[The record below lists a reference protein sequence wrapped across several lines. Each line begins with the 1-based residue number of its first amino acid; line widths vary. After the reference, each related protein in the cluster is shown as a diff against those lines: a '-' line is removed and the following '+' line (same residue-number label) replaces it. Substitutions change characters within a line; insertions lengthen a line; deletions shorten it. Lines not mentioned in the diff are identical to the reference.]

1 MTLGPMALVAMT
13 LVPMAQPRPVRC
25 LPARCFPARPYP
37 LAAPYP
43 LTAPHLLAPRPQTAA
58 PRYLASPPR
67 RATASRSGRGTAERA
82 GRGPLGP
89 SVHPVQRPVC
99 RASSRWPVPPQDAGT
114 RPPPATTLLAAT
126 VSSATHAKRD
136 RECPGTDSAAAAEP
150 GFTRSGGT
158 RFPGP
163 ASGAFPLAGGRKAT
177 IAATGRAREEVRA
190 ASVVLLPCVPSSVA
204 VARGRIGAELH
215 RAGLSTTAMAD
226 AALVTSELLSNA
238 ILHARPLPD
247 ACIRVS
253 WILSATAVEIIV
265 SDGGSATRPRASRP
279 SVSSIGGRGLG
290 IVEHLC
296 SRWGVRADE
305 RGTTVWAVV
314 PASRDGS
321 AGPGG
326 GGPGGRAAAA
336 GQPMGGPAAAEGATR
351 RMDRAGRIMDSGPS
365 RANRTKHATGQPA
378 AQAAVIA
385 Q

>member
-1 MTLGPMALVAMT
+1 MLNGIASAPGPI
-13 LVPMAQPRPVRC
+13 QP
-25 LPARCFPARPYP
+25 LPPSPDSPA
-37 LAAPYP
+37 
-43 LTAPHLLAPRPQTAA
+43 
-58 PRYLASPPR
+58 
-67 RATASRSGRGTAERA
+67 
-82 GRGPLGP
+82 
-89 SVHPVQRPVC
+89 
-99 RASSRWPVPPQDAGT
+99 
-114 RPPPATTLLAAT
+114 
-126 VSSATHAKRD
+126 
-136 RECPGTDSAAAAEP
+136 PGAP
-150 GFTRSGGT
+150 GF
-158 RFPGP
+158 PD
-163 ASGAFPLAGGRKAT
+163 PLAGHSRSQEEGRRLSRPR
-177 IAATGRAREEVRA
+177 GGARGEVRA

-204 VARGRIGAELH
+204 VARGRIGAELR

-279 SVSSIGGRGLG
+279 SLSSIGGRGLG

-296 SRWGVRADE
+296 SSWGVRADE

-314 PASRDGS
+314 PASRGGS

-336 GQPMGGPAAAEGATR
+336 GQPMGGPAGGGGCRQADESRGPR
-351 RMDRAGRIMDSGPS
+351 PGRCRPEHGPRQPEHGPRQRSMDSGLS
-365 RANRTKHATGQPA
+365 RPKRTKHATGRPA
-378 AQAAVIA
+378 AAAVIA

>member
-1 MTLGPMALVAMT
+1 VG
-13 LVPMAQPRPVRC
+13 
-25 LPARCFPARPYP
+25 
-37 LAAPYP
+37 
-43 LTAPHLLAPRPQTAA
+43 
-58 PRYLASPPR
+58 
-67 RATASRSGRGTAERA
+67 
-82 GRGPLGP
+82 
-89 SVHPVQRPVC
+89 
-99 RASSRWPVPPQDAGT
+99 
-114 RPPPATTLLAAT
+114 
-126 VSSATHAKRD
+126 
-136 RECPGTDSAAAAEP
+136 
-150 GFTRSGGT
+150 
-158 RFPGP
+158 
-163 ASGAFPLAGGRKAT
+163 
-177 IAATGRAREEVRA
+177 EVRA

-204 VARGRIGAELH
+204 VARGRIGAELR

-279 SVSSIGGRGLG
+279 SLSSIGGRGLG

-296 SRWGVRADE
+296 SSWGVRADG

-314 PASRDGS
+314 PASRGGS

-336 GQPMGGPAAAEGATR
+336 GQPMGGPAGAEGATR
-351 RMDRAGRIMDSGPS
+351 RMNRAGRAMDGAGRSMDHAGRSMDHAGRSMDHAGRSMNSGLYRPK
-365 RANRTKHATGQPA
+365 RTNMPPA
-378 AQAAVIA
+378 ARWPGRVIA

>member
-1 MTLGPMALVAMT
+1 M
-13 LVPMAQPRPVRC
+13 
-25 LPARCFPARPYP
+25 
-37 LAAPYP
+37 
-43 LTAPHLLAPRPQTAA
+43 
-58 PRYLASPPR
+58 
-67 RATASRSGRGTAERA
+67 
-82 GRGPLGP
+82 
-89 SVHPVQRPVC
+89 
-99 RASSRWPVPPQDAGT
+99 
-114 RPPPATTLLAAT
+114 
-126 VSSATHAKRD
+126 
-136 RECPGTDSAAAAEP
+136 
-150 GFTRSGGT
+150 
-158 RFPGP
+158 
-163 ASGAFPLAGGRKAT
+163 
-177 IAATGRAREEVRA
+177 RA

-204 VARGRIGAELH
+204 VARGRIGAELGQ
-215 RAGLSTTAMAD
+215 AGLSAAAVAD

-279 SVSSIGGRGLG
+279 SLSSIGGRGLG

-296 SRWGVRADE
+296 SSWGVRADE

-326 GGPGGRAAAA
+326 SGPGGLAAAAA

-351 RMDRAGRIMDSGPS
+351 SMDRAGRSMDHAGRGSDRGAF
-365 RANRTKHATGQPA
+365 RATGAKRA
-378 AQAAVIA
+378 AERFAAGVTVTA